1 MGFHT
6 YFHTSG
12 SPDVWKHMFPYIRKH
27 NREGKLKTGSFNVRR
42 FERQTRQPGFQDGAI
57 GRNGLAVLSGVPP
70 AWTQATQAD
79 HRVWQDVYKPSVGG
93 GRSA

>member
-1 MGFHT
+1 MEKASSKPGR
-6 YFHTSG
+6 G
-12 SPDVWKHMFPYIRKH
+12 
-27 NREGKLKTGSFNVRR
+27 FNVRR
-42 FERQTRQPGFQDGAI
+42 FERQARQPGSQDGAI

-70 AWTQATQAD
+70 AWTQAD